1 MEKQIDSKFSSLT
14 NQELQMNKSQL
25 YNYINSKK
33 NENSNVNNKVSEV
46 NNEIK
51 NCKDLVKKLEIASN
65 NVLTS
70 KNELGKYFKVDSKT
84 ANTSQL
90 DNIFSQTRNIINYIN
105 NNVIPILNNEL
116 SYFKRNIDRNSA
128 HINLLNEY
136 YNTLE

>member
-33 NENSNVNNKVSEV
+33 NENSNLNDKVSEV